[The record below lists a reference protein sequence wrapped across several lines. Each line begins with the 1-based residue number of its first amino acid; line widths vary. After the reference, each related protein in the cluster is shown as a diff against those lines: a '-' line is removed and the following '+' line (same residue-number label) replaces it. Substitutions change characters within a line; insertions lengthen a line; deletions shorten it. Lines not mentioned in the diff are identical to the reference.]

1 MTDWRGANILFQ
13 HEIRRSWL
21 GLLMT
26 VLFFAYMSIV
36 TMPLFTIVLE
46 GKDGGWAGD
55 FVYLSVL
62 PSMSFLMNR
71 SLIKY
76 WLNDP
81 YTRKIAYWRTMP
93 IGLTSIVLARM
104 MQLVT
109 VLVVV
114 GLFFFTSQYLLL
126 NELRELLSP
135 GEYVYFA
142 LTWLGYSLAI
152 GSTYVYF
159 EQAINGKLYLMI
171 CVGYL
176 VLFGSAVLILWT
188 SDVQVLKSSIEA
200 AQRHNIIWPAGALA
214 IGVSVMF
221 ITGIALRKR
230 LATRNFLS

>member
-1 MTDWRGANILFQ
+1 MMNWRGANILFQ
-13 HEIRRSWL
+13 HEMRRSWL
-21 GLLMT
+21 GLLLTM
-26 VLFFAYMSIV
+26 LFFTYMSIV
-36 TMPLFTIVLE
+36 TMPLFTMVLQGE
-46 GKDGGWAGD
+46 DGGWAGD

-71 SLIKY
+71 SLLKY

-81 YTRKIAYWRTMP
+81 YTRKLAYWRTMP

-109 VLVVV
+109 VLVIV
-114 GLFFFTSQYLLL
+114 GIFFFTAQYLML

-159 EQAINGKLYLMI
+159 EQAINGKLYLII
-171 CVGYL
+171 CIGYL
-176 VLFGSAVLILWT
+176 ILFGISVLVFWT
-188 SDVQVLKSSIEA
+188 ADVQLLKSSIEA
-200 AQRHNIIWPAGALA
+200 AQRHNVMWPAGALTLGA
-214 IGVSVMF
+214 AVMIF
-221 ITGIALRKR
+221 TGIVLRKR
-230 LATRNFLS
+230 LATRNLLS